1 MLTGGWPLPGARP
14 CCVSPRVPVHAQPLS
29 PGARVAAPGQQRGSR
44 REAERAPHLR
54 RATAD

>member
-1 MLTGGWPLPGARP
+1 MLTGGRPLPGARP
-14 CCVSPRVPVHAQPLS
+14 CCVSPRVPVRAQPPS

-44 REAERAPHLR
+44 REAERALHLR